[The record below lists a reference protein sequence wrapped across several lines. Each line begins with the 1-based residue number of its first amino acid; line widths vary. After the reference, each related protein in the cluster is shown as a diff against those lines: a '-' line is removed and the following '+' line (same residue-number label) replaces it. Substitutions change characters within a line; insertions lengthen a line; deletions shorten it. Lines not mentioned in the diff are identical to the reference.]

1 MTASDRL
8 VRGVTRGVESQPE
21 PPRPCPGMEAGG
33 RWLPASSPRGRILTR
48 GCRGRAEQQSTE
60 QQRQPDPDPHPA
72 LAAAVTH
79 WSCRSLSP
87 LPPPTQPPPPPRCCS
102 SCSGLLPPPL
112 PRPLCPRAQPIPAC
126 RRGLLAQSPRSSRPP
141 HCSAPGVM
149 HCQSLCDAA
158 TPAFPVGPRRHRHG
172 PS

>member
-1 MTASDRL
+1 MTASDRS
-8 VRGVTRGVESQPE
+8 VRGATRRVESQPE
-21 PPRPCPGMEAGG
+21 PPRPCPGTEAGG
-33 RWLPASSPRGRILTR
+33 AVAPGLQSEGADTDPRPPRPCPAAPHRAAASAQPGPASCSRGR
-48 GCRGRAEQQSTE
+48 C
-60 QQRQPDPDPHPA
+60 HP
-72 LAAAVTH
+72 LEL
-79 WSCRSLSP
+79 SPSP
-87 LPPPTQPPPPPRCCS
+87 LPPAPQPPPPRCCS

-112 PRPLCPRAQPIPAC
+112 PRPLCPRAQPIAAC